1 MLLHAFVNYFYILLL
16 GRPRLNVRLIEGI
29 HVNPCRLIFRCPDVL
44 SDARHILRVVELL
57 HLNVLNILSVF
68 VVTWLLGLLRKHID
82 GLIKVYI
89 RQVRKVYGNSL
100 FLDCSHQQERCVS
113 TSHLHVCDVFGWKGQ
128 VVKLLICLHVPK
140 SYSIVRSSKQKI
152 CVVIVETQM
161 PYFGL
166 IVSGRTDV
174 LESFKIPVLY
184 CFVC

>member
-1 MLLHAFVNYFYILLL
+1 MFLNCVSLIPKCILCLHVLKKCDVIQNWKRIKWLYSFY
-16 GRPRLNVRLIEGI
+16 
-29 HVNPCRLIFRCPDVL
+29 
-44 SDARHILRVVELL
+44 
-57 HLNVLNILSVF
+57 VF
-68 VVTWLLGLLRKHID
+68 VVTWLLRLLRKHID